1 MGGDDL
7 MIVDLATLR
16 HMAREH
22 ASSDQTPSS
31 TGANKTSEQ
40 QSPTPDEIDAASTH
54 PTLSPEGVGGAPRSL
69 TDVRDVVESDMTTA
83 RACPEASTPPERTT
97 QRRSFTLADESPESS
112 LPTSSQPKLRFSGAG
127 VYGRPVRFSG
137 DGRYQP
143 GGSDAIEAESKQKW
157 ATEELDFEKLTA
169 SLRDHKS

>member
-1 MGGDDL
+1 

-16 HMAREH
+16 HMASQYAVDEQPSNLKGPKSE
-22 ASSDQTPSS
+22 SSPPNDD
-31 TGANKTSEQ
+31 G
-40 QSPTPDEIDAASTH
+40 DMGDAKQA
-54 PTLSPEGVGGAPRSL
+54 LA
-69 TDVRDVVESDMTTA
+69 A
-83 RACPEASTPPERTT
+83 PEASMPSGRASD
-97 QRRSFTLADESPESS
+97 RRSFTLAEESPESS

-143 GGSDAIEAESKQKW
+143 GGSGELDAKSEQEW